1 MRQFQTSIQVRTEPF
16 EMKNVSSLVQSALEE
31 SGIRVGLCTVFI
43 RHTSASLVIQENADV
58 SVCDDLKL
66 FMDGVAPQTAHY
78 RHIEEGPDDMPSHI
92 RSALTRTSEVIPV
105 RDGQLALGRWQGL
118 FVWEHRASPHSRELV
133 LHVVGE

>member
-16 EMKNVSSLVQSALEE
+16 EMKNVSHLVQSALEQ

-58 SVCDDLKL
+58 SVCDDLKS

-78 RHIEEGPDDMPSHI
+78 RHVEEGPDDMPSHI
-92 RSALTRTSEVIPV
+92 RSALTRTTETIPV
-105 RDGQLALGRWQGL
+105 RDGKLALGRWQGL